1 MKSLTGY
8 GFADKVNENE
18 IIRVEIKSLN
28 SKYFECKVNLPK
40 NLSILEPKFVD
51 YIKSKIKRG
60 KVSCNIFYFNL
71 NEDDKVVLPDINTVK
86 HIETA
91 VNKISKIIDKEL
103 DIKDFLIKYDAL
115 NVMYDTPDGESI
127 YNDIKPV
134 LNTAINKL
142 LLMKEREG
150 ENLLK
155 DLEDNL
161 IKIKESLEIIVT
173 NSGKVKE
180 YYEKLFEEKIEQYL
194 SITNYD
200 KERFEQEIF
209 YYVQKADINEEI
221 VRLKSHIGKIVNIL
235 KTDSPIG
242 IKLDFILQEMNR
254 EINTIGSKTPI
265 LEITNQVITIKT
277 YINKIRE
284 QARNIE

>member
-115 NVMYDTPDGESI
+115 NVMYDTPDGENI

-134 LNTAINKL
+134 LSAAIDKL

-161 IKIKESLEIIVT
+161 IKIKESLEIIVA
-173 NSGKVKE
+173 NSDKVKK

-194 SITNYD
+194 STTNYD

-221 VRLKSHIGKIVNIL
+221 VRLKSHIGKIENIL